1 MQENIQTDLK
11 LVKGSTISCDGKD
24 SSDGHPRV
32 YFNLSENIEVKCPY
46 CSQRFKKK

>member
-1 MQENIQTDLK
+1 MSNNIQTDLK
-11 LVKGSTISCDGKD
+11 LVDNFTVSCDGRD

-32 YFNLSENIEVKCPY
+32 YLSLNETDETKCPY